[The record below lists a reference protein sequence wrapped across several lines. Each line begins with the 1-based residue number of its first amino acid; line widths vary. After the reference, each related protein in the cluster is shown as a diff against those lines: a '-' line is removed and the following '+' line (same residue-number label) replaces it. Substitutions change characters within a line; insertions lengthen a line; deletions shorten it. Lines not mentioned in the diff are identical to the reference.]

1 MNFIPTGN
9 IDKWFADNG
18 DTTLRIDYP
27 LTKDSLVLDVGGY
40 RGDWSQKI
48 ADKYNPY
55 IYIFEPIPQFC
66 YLIMERFKQNPKV
79 LVFNFGLSNTTRP
92 ANISVNND
100 SSSIY
105 LLSDNQIRIILI
117 DIDQFLRNFKSH
129 EINLIKIT
137 LPPVFLHEILVK
149 QKRIPIMAETKISAI
164 LKENKGIKV
173 FFVIVNNLYI
183 VHYPFLSCCIV
194 NEQLKQHN
202 FKT

>member
-129 EINLIKIT
+129 EINLIKINIEGAEY
-137 LPPVFLHEILVK
+137 LLLKRMLEQDIVSRCQDIQIQFHSFYPNAVRLRNEIREAL
-149 QKRIPIMAETKISAI
+149 QETHS
-164 LKENKGIKV
+164 LT
-173 FFVIVNNLYI
+173 YD
-183 VHYPFLSCCIV
+183 YPFVWENWTRNAS
-194 NEQLKQHN
+194 
-202 FKT
+202 